1 MCVAVQQFWEKQIL
15 EGSMNLN
22 LQHMHSEFLTKDKS
36 ENSPHSCHCGKSYV
50 HYNSLWRHK
59 KYECGKEPQ
68 FHCPLCASKYTQK
81 STLDVH
87 IRLKHPSVEDI
98 INTAVIRSRTNCI

>member
-1 MCVAVQQFWEKQIL
+1 MFVSVQRFREKHLL
-15 EGSMNLN
+15 EGSMNSN
-22 LQHMHSEFLTKDKS
+22 IGQMHSDYLTKEKI
-36 ENSPHSCHCGKSYV
+36 ENSSHSCHCGKSYV

-87 IRLKHPSVEDI
+87 IRLKHPFMEDI
-98 INTAVIRSRTNCI
+98 ISTAVIKNKTNCI